1 MQVETWL
8 RPLTETMGIFPLE
21 RDPLD
26 VVSLRGEHRQDRGAT
41 GVPCGPGR
49 CSVKGLTPLAAP
61 APPRDCVPF
70 GLPEWTVWRVVA
82 PQLGGE
88 RRSPGRRPTLQL
100 LSAPSWFGA
109 VTWSG
114 KLQLVFRAPARPP
127 LP

>member
-82 PQLGGE
+82 P
-88 RRSPGRRPTLQL
+88 PT
-100 LSAPSWFGA
+100 W
-109 VTWSG
+109 W
-114 KLQLVFRAPARPP
+114 
-127 LP
+127 

>member
-61 APPRDCVPF
+61 APPRDFIPF

-82 PQLGGE
+82 PPDLVVNGG
-88 RRSPGRRPTLQL
+88 PQGGCP
-100 LSAPSWFGA
+100 PCGCC
-109 VTWSG
+109 
-114 KLQLVFRAPARPP
+114 RPP
-127 LP
+127 PGLGQ